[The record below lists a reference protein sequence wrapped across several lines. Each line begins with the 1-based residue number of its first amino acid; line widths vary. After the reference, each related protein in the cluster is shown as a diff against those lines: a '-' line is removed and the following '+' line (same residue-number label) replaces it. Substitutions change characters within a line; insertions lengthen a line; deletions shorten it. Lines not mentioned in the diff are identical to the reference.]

1 MQANLLNRKSR
12 RSSKSKRLHRES
24 GVTILEMVVAMLI
37 LTIGLL
43 GLAASIGY
51 AVTVSNK
58 GRNLTNSKLLVVS
71 ILEQMEK
78 LRNTESGTIEE
89 LTFGQI
95 ANAGQVD
102 NTGALRNFAGFPTD
116 FQPLSINPGPDGIF
130 GTADDLINPG
140 PDNIYGTADDFTD
153 TTWAVTG
160 YTRQITI
167 TSLNANLKRIQVTLR
182 YPDAGGKLRDLVA
195 VSYLNN
201 DTRSNFR

>member
-1 MQANLLNRKSR
+1 VQINSLNNKSR
-12 RSSKSKRLHRES
+12 REPLRKPKHSES

-37 LTIGLL
+37 LTVGLL

-71 ILEQMEK
+71 LLEQMET
-78 LRNTESGTIEE
+78 LRNTEQ

-95 ANAGQVD
+95 ANQGSVD
-102 NTGALRNFAGFPTD
+102 NTGAPKNFIGFPTA
-116 FQPLSINPGPDGIF
+116 FQSLSINPGPDGIF
-130 GTADDLINPG
+130 GTSDDLISPG
-140 PDNIYGTADDFTD
+140 PDNVYGTSDDTVD
-153 TTWAVTG
+153 STWAVPG
-160 YTRQITI
+160 YQRQITI
-167 TSLNANLKRIQVTLR
+167 TNLSANLKRIQVTLR
-182 YPDAGGKLRDLVA
+182 YPDAAGKLRDLIG

>member
-1 MQANLLNRKSR
+1 MLTNMLNSKSR
-12 RSSKSKRLHRES
+12 RAALRKYLRSEA

-37 LTIGLL
+37 LTVGLL
-43 GLAASIGY
+43 GLAAAIGY

-71 ILEQMEK
+71 LLEQMET
-78 LRNTESGTIEE
+78 LRNTKE

-95 ANAGQVD
+95 ANQGAVD
-102 NTGALRNFAGFPTD
+102 NAGATRNFAGFPTG

-130 GTADDLINPG
+130 GTDDDLISPG
-140 PDNIYGTADDFTD
+140 PDNVYGTSDDTID
-153 TTWAVTG
+153 STWAVPG
-160 YTRQITI
+160 YQRQISI
-167 TSLNANLKRIQVTLR
+167 TNLSANLKRIQVTVR
-182 YPDAGGKLRDLVA
+182 YPDAAGQLRDMVG

>member
-1 MQANLLNRKSR
+1 MLNSKSR
-12 RSSKSKRLHRES
+12 RAALRKHLRSEA

-37 LTIGLL
+37 LTVGLL
-43 GLAASIGY
+43 GLAAAIGY

-58 GRNLTNSKLLVVS
+58 GRNLTNGKLLVVS
-71 ILEQMEK
+71 LLEQMET
-78 LRNTESGTIEE
+78 LRNTKE

-95 ANAGQVD
+95 ANQGSVD
-102 NTGALRNFAGFPTD
+102 NAGATRSFVGFPTD

-140 PDNIYGTADDFTD
+140 PDNVYGTSDDFTD
-153 TTWAVTG
+153 GSWSVPG
-160 YTRQITI
+160 YSRQITI
-167 TSLNANLKRIQVTLR
+167 TQLGGNPNLKRIQVTLR
-182 YPDAGGKLRDLVA
+182 YPDAGGQMRDLVG